1 VAVAKGCGGVA
12 MEPNK
17 LMGDFTAGLG
27 RVGDEFPELGQAFVN
42 LTSAALLEGEL
53 SARVKELIAVALGV
67 FAGCEYCIAYHV
79 HKAVEEGAT
88 REEILEAAAVAVAF
102 GGTPAMAKVA
112 TALLACLDEMAG

>member
-1 VAVAKGCGGVA
+1 

-42 LTSAALLEGEL
+42 LTSAALVEGEL

-112 TALLACLDEMAG
+112 TALLACLDEVAG